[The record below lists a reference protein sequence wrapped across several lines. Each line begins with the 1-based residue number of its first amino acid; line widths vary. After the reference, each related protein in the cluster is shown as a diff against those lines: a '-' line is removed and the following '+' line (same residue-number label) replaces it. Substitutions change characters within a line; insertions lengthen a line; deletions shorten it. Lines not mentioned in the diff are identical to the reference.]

1 METNEKGQQIFVEY
15 SLEEAAQK
23 VGISKKSLDDYLL
36 QIRYGRKFG
45 FDFEKNQ
52 DLKVGALRTFVREA
66 RDKYLKDNK
75 VIKLTS
81 EVFDKK

>member
-1 METNEKGQQIFVEY
+1 MEA
-15 SLEEAAQK
+15 AAQK